1 MPSEPS
7 YRDILQDTLALLRE
21 IEAHYSPATLSNGF
35 GPESM
40 VLTDLIVRHDLTIHG
55 GYYGTVPGHAR
66 GGSRSVLAPAK
77 DAAANQGA

>member
-21 IEAHYSPATLSNGF
+21 IEAHYSPAALSNGF

-40 VLTDLIVRHDLTIHG
+40 VLTDLIP
-55 GYYGTVPGHAR
+55 GTSWP
-66 GGSRSVLAPAK
+66 SKSSVSTPAACRLK
-77 DAAANQGA
+77 PTHLRRRYASAMD